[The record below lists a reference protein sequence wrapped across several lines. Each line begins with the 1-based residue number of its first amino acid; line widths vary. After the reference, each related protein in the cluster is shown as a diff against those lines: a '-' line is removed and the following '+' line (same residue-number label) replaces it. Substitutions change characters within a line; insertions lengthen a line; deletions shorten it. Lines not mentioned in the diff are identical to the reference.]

1 MDSAQRYEV
10 DGRDRAR
17 SVAYLRIGAVGV
29 LAFNVLYV
37 VHRILQAMGSGSSD
51 PATVIAYEIAH
62 RGRLLISEIAV
73 CMALLAFLAF
83 VATLVPVV
91 WWAGQEALAVAIGL
105 SGAIFVALGFVSS
118 AAETALVWV
127 AATHDPTAVNVLD
140 QLQGRIPI
148 IWSIAAVVVV
158 ISVAVTS
165 AGLAGRWLAIAGI
178 FASVI
183 FLLGSIFSVLGST
196 PERGFSL
203 VGIGLFVAWMFALAI
218 ILWHSAMR
226 RSS

>member
-1 MDSAQRYEV
+1 M
-10 DGRDRAR
+10 
-17 SVAYLRIGAVGV
+17 AYLRIGAVGV

-51 PATVIAYEIAH
+51 AATVIAYEIAH

-83 VATLVPVV
+83 VATLIPVV

-148 IWSIAAVVVV
+148 IWSGTTCSCTRRGSATRSHRRPRAPAR
-158 ISVAVTS
+158 SRPTS
-165 AGLAGRWLAIAGI
+165 LASR
-178 FASVI
+178 AS
-183 FLLGSIFSVLGST
+183 SRQA
-196 PERGFSL
+196 ERGPESP
-203 VGIGLFVAWMFALAI
+203 W
-218 ILWHSAMR
+218 R
-226 RSS
+226 